1 MVEYVIRC
9 TPADTEWPS
18 YIVDDGTG
26 EICYFSTAGQAFSE
40 ACDMQERTR
49 SNVTYSVEER

>member
-18 YIVDDGTG
+18 YIVGDASG
-26 EICYFSTAGQAFSE
+26 EISYFQTAGQAHGE

-49 SNVTYSVEER
+49 SNVTYSVEGR

>member
-9 TPADTEWPS
+9 TPSDTEWPS
-18 YIVDDGTG
+18 YLVADSTG
-26 EICYFSTAGQAFSE
+26 EVCYFQTSGQANGE
-40 ACDMQERTR
+40 AADMQERTQ